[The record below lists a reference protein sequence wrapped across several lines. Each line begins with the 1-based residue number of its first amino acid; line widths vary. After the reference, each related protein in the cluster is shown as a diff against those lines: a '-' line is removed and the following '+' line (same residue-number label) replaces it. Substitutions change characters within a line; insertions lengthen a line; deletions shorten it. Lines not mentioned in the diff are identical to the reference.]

1 MSATAMPLRPVGRT
15 GIVLLAVGL
24 ALGLGGAVWAAGEGT
39 GREEVQLTRPAADF
53 LRWNA
58 GRAGVQTL
66 PGGTQMLALEEGAG
80 DVPKPEDLV
89 EIGYKGLLAD
99 GTVFDQS
106 DKAPFPASGT
116 IPGFSEALQ
125 RMRVGGRYRV
135 WIPADQGYG
144 ERGSPPVI
152 PPDSLLIFDVSLLS
166 INNPEL
172 IRQLQLMQQLRALQG
187 ARGGEGAPPP
197 R

>member
-1 MSATAMPLRPVGRT
+1 MPLRPVGRT
-15 GIVLLAVGL
+15 GIALLAASLAVGL
-24 ALGLGGAVWAAGEGT
+24 AGAVWAATEGT
-39 GREEVQLTRPAADF
+39 GRESIQLTRPSSEF
-53 LRWNA
+53 LAWNA
-58 GRAGVQTL
+58 RRAGVQTL
-66 PGGTQMLALEEGAG
+66 PGGTQLLVRDEGAG
-80 DVPKPEDLV
+80 AMPQPQDLV
-89 EIGYKGLLAD
+89 EIGYRGMLAD
-99 GTVFDQS
+99 GSVFDQN

-172 IRQLQLMQQLRALQG
+172 IQQLQMMEQLRALQG
-187 ARGGEGAPPP
+187 AGRGAGAPPP

>member
-1 MSATAMPLRPVGRT
+1 MSVTAMPLRPVGRT
-15 GIVLLAVGL
+15 GIAILAAGL

-39 GREEVQLTRPAADF
+39 GRESIQLTRPAADF

-58 GRAGVQTL
+58 ARDGVETL
-66 PGGTQMLALEEGAG
+66 PGGTQMRVVEEGAG
-80 DVPKPEDLV
+80 VTPQPPDLV
-89 EIGYKGLLAD
+89 EIGYKGMLAD
-99 GTVFDQS
+99 GKVFDEN

-152 PPDSLLIFDVSLLS
+152 PPDSLLIFDVSLLT

-172 IRQLQLMQQLRALQG
+172 IQQLQMMEQLRALQG
-187 ARGGEGAPPP
+187 ARGDRGAPPP